1 MPYHF
6 VIVKSHVEAKPQGQ
20 VGSYSRKACAV
31 SGFDRIVDIR
41 PRGISR
47 TSREP
52 QSGWI
57 PQEDNVRRSA
67 RISGG
72 SRWFT
77 LVDASRVGTQIVP
90 SVGVFLPRS
99 SPCSKAYEDERGT
112 KGRRCVSH
120 GNGGGEID
128 RRHKKKS

>member
-6 VIVKSHVEAKPQGQ
+6 VVVKSHVEAKPQGQ
-20 VGSYSRKACAV
+20 VGSYSAGKPAQFPDLIESSIYVLAV
-31 SGFDRIVDIR
+31 
-41 PRGISR
+41 SR

-77 LVDASRVGTQIVP
+77 LVHAG
-90 SVGVFLPRS
+90 
-99 SPCSKAYEDERGT
+99 
-112 KGRRCVSH
+112 
-120 GNGGGEID
+120 
-128 RRHKKKS
+128 